1 MGDSQ
6 QPDFTQLALASTREI
21 FAQANPYLFL
31 VGEDTLNRPRKPAPT
46 AQFRK
51 LEPEET
57 TMTQSSIKPMFHGGL
72 AASGSNPPVGA
83 PRPTKLALAVHKVT
97 QAFPDMVTIGR
108 TANNDV
114 ILPDVSVSKF
124 HAYFRLL
131 GRERAQIVDAGSKN
145 GTWLNGVR
153 LPARGEPTLIQVGDA
168 LRLGTLEMVVMDAR
182 GCWHALRS
190 RPPGK

>member
-6 QPDFTQLALASTREI
+6 HPDFTQLALASTREI
-21 FAQANPYLFL
+21 FAAANPFLFL

-51 LEPEET
+51 LDVEET
-57 TMTQSSIKPMFHGGL
+57 TSSTLRPMFQGGL
-72 AASGSNPPVGA
+72 ATSGSNPPA
-83 PRPTKLALAVHKVT
+83 QLSPRPAKLAVAIHKIT
-97 QAFPDMVTIGR
+97 DAFPDMVTVGR

-114 ILPDVSVSKF
+114 VLPDISISKF
-124 HAYFRLL
+124 HAFFRLS
-131 GRERAQIVDAGSKN
+131 GRERAHLVDAGSKN

-153 LPARGEPTLIQVGDA
+153 LPPRGEPALIQVGDA
-168 LRLGTLEMVVMDAR
+168 LRFGTLEVVLMDAR
-182 GCWHALRS
+182 GCWHALRA